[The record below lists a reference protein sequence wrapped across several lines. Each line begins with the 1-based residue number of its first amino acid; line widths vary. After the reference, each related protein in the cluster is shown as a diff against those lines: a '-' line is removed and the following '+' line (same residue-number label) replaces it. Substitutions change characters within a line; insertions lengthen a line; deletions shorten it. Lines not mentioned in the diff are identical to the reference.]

1 MKLTAIPIALC
12 ASIAGASAQEDTL
25 LYRYRGETM
34 TTSKYGPIAA
44 FQKALDEKL
53 QTCTPAGPHVVADG
67 SFGPGTQN
75 AIIRLAQCHSFSKP
89 LPASSPA
96 RSGAITSMIWNELLP
111 EESAPTPEQ
120 RANDLT
126 LVFEAT
132 DYTALEFNY
141 CQSRAPEKNG
151 KTWLQGDPRCFS
163 NDPCSFATWGPRGA
177 TVGGGQEIQK
187 IIWQVDKSDTGL
199 VSSAFGSEYAAL
211 KRLLS
216 ADRESGEVLLCAAF
230 VVGSRRAAW
239 KAAFDKLGQNATVR
253 KVYDDVYLSSAADGA
268 KMVNFFAV
276 YAALKPLIGRDPTE
290 IDYALFL
297 DRATHGGSPNKS
309 EQVQE
314 TIKALRA
321 YIEKLGRTPTP
332 AELRWQLTKAL
343 PVGNQAR
350 DRLGRDVVYVYDGL
364 GESVGADAI
373 DAWNDRGPFKASDF
387 GLSDDRFIP
396 TFVAQPGNGYDTEPR
411 SDQATETDRKSC
423 PNVVLNPQ
431 KPDTGKSVECSKRP

>member
-1 MKLTAIPIALC
+1 
-12 ASIAGASAQEDTL
+12 
-25 LYRYRGETM
+25 
-34 TTSKYGPIAA
+34 
-44 FQKALDEKL
+44 
-53 QTCTPAGPHVVADG
+53 
-67 SFGPGTQN
+67 
-75 AIIRLAQCHSFSKP
+75 
-89 LPASSPA
+89 
-96 RSGAITSMIWNELLP
+96 
-111 EESAPTPEQ
+111 
-120 RANDLT
+120 
-126 LVFEAT
+126 
-132 DYTALEFNY
+132 
-141 CQSRAPEKNG
+141 
-151 KTWLQGDPRCFS
+151 
-163 NDPCSFATWGPRGA
+163 
-177 TVGGGQEIQK
+177 
-187 IIWQVDKSDTGL
+187 
-199 VSSAFGSEYAAL
+199 VSSAFGLEYAAL

-230 VVGSRRAAW
+230 VVDSRRAAW

-276 YAALKPLIGRDPTE
+276 YAALKPLIGRGPTE

-321 YIEKLGRTPTP
+321 YIEKLGRTPMP
-332 AELRWQLTKAL
+332 AELRWQLTKSL

-350 DRLGRDVVYVYDGL
+350 DRLGRDVVYVYDGF

-396 TFVAQPGNGYDTEPR
+396 TFVAQPGNGYDAEPR
-411 SDQATETDRKSC
+411 SDQATETDRK
-423 PNVVLNPQ
+423 
-431 KPDTGKSVECSKRP
+431 